1 MCGSDGERPVRG
13 LLTKGVGMTSDRTRG
28 RLIDRLLAEGIDD
41 EAVLSAIEQV
51 PRHCFVEESIA
62 HLAYEDRALPIGK
75 RQTISQPFVV
85 ALMTKAVMQTPDVS
99 KVLEIGTGC
108 GYQAAVLANV
118 VDSVYSVERIE
129 SLSLAARSRMRKLGF
144 ENVRIRFG
152 DGFEGWE
159 EHAPYDAVIVTAA
172 TPTIPEALKSQ
183 VRENG
188 RIVVP
193 IGRGGFQRLV
203 CLDHRDGG
211 WKETYVESVTFVPL
225 LPGTT
230 Q

>member
-1 MCGSDGERPVRG
+1 MRG

-28 RLIDRLLAEGIDD
+28 RLIDRLLSEGIDD
-41 EAVLSAIEQV
+41 EMVLGAIEKV
-51 PRHCFVEESIA
+51 PRHFFVDESIA

-85 ALMTKAVMQTPDVS
+85 ALMTKAVLQTPEVS
-99 KVLEIGTGC
+99 SVLEIGTGC
-108 GYQAAVLANV
+108 GYQTAVLAQL
-118 VDSVYSVERIE
+118 VDRVYSVERIE
-129 SLSLAARSRMRKLGF
+129 SLSLSARSRMRKLGLD
-144 ENVRIRFG
+144 NVRIRFG

-172 TPTIPEALKSQ
+172 ASSIPEALKEQ
-183 VRENG
+183 VREAG

-193 IGRGGFQRLV
+193 LGREGFQRLV
-203 CLDHRDGG
+203 CLDHTESG
-211 WKETYVESVTFVPL
+211 WKETYMESVTFVPL